1 MRADDPGISPFDETR
16 PTPAQSGPSTTER
29 KYPVPPE
36 AEWAVDI
43 VSECFTSGL
52 QKLLEPA
59 ALKGQLA
66 AFKAREDSVYS
77 TLLDAIENRAVSE
90 VFVTHW
96 VLGQTLATKSR
107 TWLED
112 AVTRILIEG
121 SWRTGQAKR
130 IVLTQWFLE
139 TNGLAAGRALSDLG
153 ERFPEWLD
161 RRARWEAP
169 LSRSILE
176 VIDLAV
182 GREERERAERW
193 GSGKRAWQERTPWGG
208 LSEAGAER
216 CRRERETLAIIAN
229 TPPHGPEENV
239 LLRCNLLVIEPQEE
253 DNAPHAWAFR
263 FVNPKVLS
271 SHAKRKDER
280 ANLLRVYA
288 VLRAA
293 KWQRPPASLRL
304 LLAELVPREAGW
316 AESDPH
322 PDYFTPET
330 YLPAEEFWK
339 FLGVPFAVVP
349 QGIARASSTLREHLV
364 RGLTSIF
371 QGEADLRRE
380 KRP

>member
-1 MRADDPGISPFDETR
+1 MRADNPGVRPFDET
-16 PTPAQSGPSTTER
+16 PPPAAQAGPSATDR

-36 AEWAVDI
+36 AQWAVDI
-43 VSECFTSGL
+43 VSKCFSSGL
-52 QKLLEPA
+52 KELLEPA
-59 ALKGQLA
+59 ALRGQLA
-66 AFKAREDSVYS
+66 AFRSREDSVYS
-77 TLLDAIENRAVSE
+77 TLLDAMEHRAVSE

-121 SWRTGQAKR
+121 SRRAGLAKR
-130 IVLTQWFLE
+130 TVLTQWFLE
-139 TNGLAAGRALSDLG
+139 TQGLAAGRPLSEFG
-153 ERFPEWLD
+153 ECFPEWLD

-169 LSRSILE
+169 LSRSVLQA
-176 VIDLAV
+176 IDLAV
-182 GREERERAERW
+182 GREEREGAERR
-193 GSGKRAWQERTPWGG
+193 GSGKRAWQERMPWGG
-208 LSEAGAER
+208 LSDAGEER
-216 CRRERETLAIIAN
+216 CRRDRETLATIER
-229 TPPHGPEENV
+229 TQPGGPDENV
-239 LLRCNLLVIEPQEE
+239 LLRCNLLVIEPQEA

-288 VLRAA
+288 VLRAS
-293 KWQRPPASLRL
+293 KWQRPPASLRVQ
-304 LLAELVPREAGW
+304 LAELVPRESGW

-322 PDYFTPET
+322 PDYFSPET
-330 YLPAEEFWK
+330 YLPAEDLWQ
-339 FLGVPFAVVP
+339 FLGVPFSVVP

-371 QGEADLRRE
+371 RGEADLRRE